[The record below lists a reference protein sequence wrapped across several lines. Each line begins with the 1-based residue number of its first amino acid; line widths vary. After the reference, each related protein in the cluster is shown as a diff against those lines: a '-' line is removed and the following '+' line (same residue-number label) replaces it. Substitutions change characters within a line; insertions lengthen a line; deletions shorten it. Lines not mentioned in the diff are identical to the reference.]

1 MENALTS
8 HTGAP
13 LQLSLLSAPTDE
25 FIVVSPAIIRLKA
38 DARAV
43 AAQPSTVML
52 LGETGSGKEM
62 MARFVHGASP
72 RAGKAFIPVDCST
85 LSESL
90 FESQLFGHVKG
101 SFTGAVCNTLGFLRA
116 ANGGTL
122 FLDEIGE
129 LPLTLQAKF
138 LRVLQERCCVPVGDT
153 RPVALDI
160 RLICATNRN
169 LRHMVTDGLFRQDL
183 YFRINVIALKVPP
196 LRERCDDILPLASFF
211 LSRHAELAGKPC
223 KLLSEH
229 AAEALVRYQWPG
241 NIREL
246 FNALE
251 HAYVLSSGDRIE
263 LTDLPAP
270 LDNFQFLGRPAA
282 NDLNLKNVERR
293 TILEALRRTHYN
305 RAAACRILGIE
316 KRRLNRRIALLKIPL
331 KSALDDVGPE

>member
-1 MENALTS
+1 M
-8 HTGAP
+8 GAP
-13 LQLSLLSAPTDE
+13 VQFSLPPAPEDE
-25 FIVVSPAIIRLKA
+25 FVGVSPAITRLKA
-38 DARAV
+38 DARSV
-43 AAQPSTVML
+43 AAQPSTVLL

-62 MARFVHGASP
+62 AARFIHASSP
-72 RAGKAFIPVDCST
+72 RAGNAFIPVDCST

-101 SFTGAVCNTLGFLRA
+101 AFTGAVCNTLGFLRA

-153 RPVALDI
+153 RAVPLDI

-169 LRHMVTDGLFRQDL
+169 LRHMVTDRLFRQDL
-183 YFRINVIALKVPP
+183 FFRINVIALKVPP
-196 LRERCDDILPLASFF
+196 LRERTDDILPLASFF
-211 LSRHAELAGKPC
+211 LARHAELAAKPC

-229 AAEALVRYQWPG
+229 AAESVVRYQWPG

-251 HAYVLSSGDRIE
+251 HAFVLSSGDRIE

-270 LDNFQFLGRPAA
+270 LDNFRFLGSPQAD
-282 NDLNLKNVERR
+282 DLNLKNVERL
-293 TILEALRRTHYN
+293 TIAEALRRT
-305 RAAACRILGIE
+305 
-316 KRRLNRRIALLKIPL
+316 AL
-331 KSALDDVGPE
+331 

>member
-1 MENALTS
+1 MENALMAQK
-8 HTGAP
+8 GVQI
-13 LQLSLLSAPTDE
+13 QLSLPSSLDE
-25 FIVVSPAIIRLKA
+25 FVGVSPAIVQLKA
-38 DARAV
+38 AARSV

-62 MARFVHGASP
+62 MARYVHAASP

-101 SFTGAVCNTLGFLRA
+101 SFTGAVSNTLGFLRA

-129 LPLTLQAKF
+129 LPLPLQAKF

-153 RPVALDI
+153 RPVSLDI

-169 LRHMVTDGLFRQDL
+169 LRHMVTDGQFRHDL

-196 LRERCDDILPLASFF
+196 LRERTDDILPLATFF
-211 LSRHAELAGKPC
+211 LMRHAELAGKPP

-229 AAEALVRYQWPG
+229 AAESLVRYLWPG

-251 HAYVLSSGDRIE
+251 HAYVLSAGDQIE

-270 LDNFQFLGRPAA
+270 LDNFRFLGRPPAD
-282 NDLNLKNVERR
+282 DLNLKSVERR
-293 TILEALRRTHYN
+293 TIVEALRRTHYN
-305 RAAACRILGIE
+305 RAAACRMLGIE
-316 KRRLNRRIALLKIPL
+316 KRRLNRRIALLNIAL
-331 KSALDDVGPE
+331 KRAGDDVDPQ